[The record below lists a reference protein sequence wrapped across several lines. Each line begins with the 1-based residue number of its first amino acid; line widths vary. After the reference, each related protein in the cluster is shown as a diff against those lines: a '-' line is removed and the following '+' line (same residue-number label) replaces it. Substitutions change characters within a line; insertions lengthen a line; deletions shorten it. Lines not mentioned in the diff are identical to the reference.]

1 MRVGVLA
8 ASGQLGGAE
17 RVVLETVRGLSTLG
31 IESTVLALESGPLL
45 EAALRE
51 GARAAEALRLPAGL
65 AVLGDA
71 GRSPATVAVGLM
83 RAAVPLPAY
92 VRQFARTLRRHG
104 ADVIHS
110 HGIKTHVLAAL
121 IPRRRPVIWHL
132 HDYVSLRP
140 VSLALLRRLARRC
153 DLVIAVS
160 DSIAQDARSWL
171 PRGVQVV
178 VLHNAVDTERFSPRG
193 AVADLDA
200 LAGLPPAPPD
210 TLRIG
215 LPATFARWK
224 GHEVF
229 LRSLAELKRRDIRG
243 YLIGGAVYQTGDSQW
258 SEREL
263 RQVIATLGLQE
274 QVGVTGFV
282 DDMPSALRALDV
294 VVHASTR
301 PEPFGLVI
309 AEAMAC
315 GRLVLATRTGG
326 AAELFEHDVHAV
338 GLDVADVSTM
348 TAALRGLLADPER
361 RAAIASRARAH
372 VVARF
377 GRERFAVALGEALAL
392 VADDHSAVPA
402 RQR

>member
-1 MRVGVLA
+1 MMRVALLA

-51 GARAAEALRLPAGL
+51 GAGAAEALPLPAGL

-71 GRSPATVAVGLM
+71 GRSPAAVAVGLM

-92 VRQFARTLRRHG
+92 VLRLARTLRRHG

-121 IPRRRPVIWHL
+121 VPRRRPVIWHL

-140 VSLALLRRLARRC
+140 VSLALLRRLAPRC

-160 DSIAQDARSWL
+160 DSIAQDARRWL
-171 PRGVQVV
+171 PGGFPVV
-178 VLHNAVDTERFSPRG
+178 VLHNAVDTERFSPSG

-200 LAGLPPAPPD
+200 IAGLPPAPPD
-210 TLRIG
+210 TLRVG

-258 SEREL
+258 SETELREL
-263 RQVIATLGLQE
+263 IATLGLQQ
-274 QVGVTGFV
+274 QVGLTGFL
-282 DDMPSALRALDV
+282 DDMPAAYRALDV

-309 AEAMAC
+309 PEAMAC
-315 GRLVLATRTGG
+315 ARAVVASCRGG
-326 AAELFEHDVHAV
+326 AAELFVHDEHAL
-338 GLDVADVSTM
+338 GAPPGEASAL
-348 TAALRGLLADPER
+348 AALLQTLLENDER
-361 RAAIASRARAH
+361 RAQLGARARAH
-372 VVARF
+372 TVARF
-377 GRERFAVALGEALAL
+377 GRPQFARELSRVLAHVVAPLDKRRPG
-392 VADDHSAVPA
+392 
-402 RQR
+402 

>member
-1 MRVGVLA
+1 MRVGLLA

-17 RVVLETVRGLSTLG
+17 RVVLETVRALSTLG
-31 IESTVLALESGPLL
+31 IESTLLALESGPLL

-51 GARAAEALRLPAGL
+51 GAHAAEALRLPAGL

-71 GRSPATVAVGLM
+71 GRSPAAVAAGLM
-83 RAAVPLPAY
+83 RAVVPLPAY
-92 VRQFARTLRRHG
+92 LRRLARTLRRHE

-121 IPRRRPVIWHL
+121 VPRRRPVIWHL

-140 VSLALLRRLARRC
+140 VSMALLRRLARRC

-160 DSIAQDARSWL
+160 DSVAQDARRWL
-171 PRGVQVV
+171 PGGFPVV
-178 VLHNAVDTERFSPRG
+178 VLHNAVDTERFSPHG
-193 AVADLDA
+193 AVANLDA
-200 LAGLPPAPPD
+200 LTGLPPAPPD
-210 TLRIG
+210 TLRVG

-263 RQVIATLGLQE
+263 RELIATLGLQE
-274 QVGVTGFV
+274 QVGLTGFL
-282 DDMPSALRALDV
+282 DDMPAAYRALDV

-309 AEAMAC
+309 PEAMAC
-315 GRLVLATRTGG
+315 GRLVLATRIGG
-326 AAELFEHDVHAV
+326 AAELFDHDVHAV
-338 GLDVADVSTM
+338 GLDIAQVSTM
-348 TAALRGLLADPER
+348 TAALYDLLADPGR
-361 RAAIASRARAH
+361 RAAIASQARAH

-377 GRERFAVALGEALAL
+377 GRERFATSLGEALAL
-392 VADDHSAVPA
+392 VARERAAVPV
-402 RQR
+402 RT

>member
-1 MRVGVLA
+1 MRVGLLA

-17 RVVLETVRGLSTLG
+17 RVVLETVRGLSSHG

-51 GARAAEALRLPAGL
+51 GACAAEALVLPAGL

-71 GRSPATVAVGLM
+71 GRSRAAVAVGLM
-83 RAAVPLPAY
+83 RAAIPLPGY
-92 VRQFARTLRRHG
+92 VRRLARTLRTHG
-104 ADVIHS
+104 AEVIHS

-121 IPRRRPVIWHL
+121 VPRGRPVIWHL

-140 VSLALLRRLARRC
+140 VSMALLRLLARRC

-160 DSIAQDARSWL
+160 DSIAQDARRWL
-171 PRGVQVV
+171 PSGFPVV
-178 VLHNAVDTERFSPRG
+178 VLHNAVDTERFSPLG
-193 AVADLDA
+193 AVANLDA
-200 LAGLPPAPPD
+200 LASLPPAPPD

-263 RQVIATLGLQE
+263 RELIATLGLQE
-274 QVGVTGFV
+274 QVGVTGFL
-282 DDMPSALRALDV
+282 DDMPAAYRALDV

-309 AEAMAC
+309 PEAMAC

-338 GLDVADVSTM
+338 GLDVAQVPTM
-348 TAALRGLLADPER
+348 TAALRDLLADPDR

-377 GRERFAVALGEALAL
+377 GRERFAAALGEALAL
-392 VADDHSAVPA
+392 VAPA
-402 RQR
+402 RAAEPAGTR